1 MSPTVSGLPKKPFP
15 NRVSRHIWIVY
26 APLTLQ
32 AMLSMTSENVH
43 GTERINNWIDQQP
56 VTSPRVD
63 LSVVIPAYNEER
75 RLPPTL
81 IDVIDFF
88 DRKSISY
95 EVVVI
100 DDGSTDGTAEV
111 VRKFER
117 VRNQVRLIQLPRNYG
132 KGHAVR
138 LGVLNCRGSCILF
151 ADADGATPIQE
162 FDRLKAAISEGADV
176 AIGSRALASTE
187 TKVATSLHRRFLG
200 RVFNKCVNMILLPS
214 IADTQC
220 GFKMFTRKAALFLF
234 RRQRA
239 DRFSFD
245 VELLYMAHK
254 ANLAI
259 KEVPINWTN
268 VPGSKVNLV
277 LDSLSMF
284 RDVFRFRVIHRGI
297 DRDCFDQFEE
307 QITETPNT

>member
-1 MSPTVSGLPKKPFP
+1 MSPPVSGLPKKPFP

-307 QITETPNT
+307 QIAETPNT

>member
-1 MSPTVSGLPKKPFP
+1 
-15 NRVSRHIWIVY
+15 
-26 APLTLQ
+26 
-32 AMLSMTSENVH
+32 MTSEKAH

-56 VTSPRVD
+56 VTSPQVE

-95 EVVVI
+95 EVIVI
-100 DDGSTDGTAEV
+100 DDGSSDGTAEV

-138 LGVLNCRGSCILF
+138 LGVLNCRGSHILF

-162 FDRLKAAISEGADV
+162 FDRLQAAISGGADV

-200 RVFNKCVNMILLPS
+200 RVFNTCVNMILLPS

-254 ANLAI
+254 ADLTI

-284 RDVFRFRVIHRGI
+284 RDVFRFKVVHRGI
-297 DRDCFDQFEE
+297 DRASFDQFEE
-307 QITETPNT
+307 QLGETFPPHGSSAT

>member
-1 MSPTVSGLPKKPFP
+1 
-15 NRVSRHIWIVY
+15 
-26 APLTLQ
+26 
-32 AMLSMTSENVH
+32 MTSENVH

-297 DRDCFDQFEE
+297 DHECFDQFEE
-307 QITETPNT
+307 QIAETPNT

>member
-1 MSPTVSGLPKKPFP
+1 MTPQTTRDDERLTT
-15 NRVSRHIWIVY
+15 WI
-26 APLTLQ
+26 
-32 AMLSMTSENVH
+32 E
-43 GTERINNWIDQQP
+43 QQP
-56 VTSPRVD
+56 ITSPPVE
-63 LSVVIPAYNEER
+63 LSIIVPAFNEER

-81 IDVIDFF
+81 IDMIDFF
-88 DRKSISY
+88 DRKGISY
-95 EVVVI
+95 EVLVI
-100 DDGSTDGTAEV
+100 DDGSTDSTTEV

-138 LGVLNCRGSCILF
+138 LGVLNCRGVKILF

-162 FDRLKAAISEGADV
+162 FERLDAAITAGADI
-176 AIGSRALASTE
+176 AIGSRALASTD
-187 TKVATSLHRRFLG
+187 TRVATSIHRRFLG
-200 RVFNKCVNMILLPS
+200 RVFNKCVNLLLLPS

-220 GFKMFTRKAALFLF
+220 GFKIFTRKAAMFLF
-234 RRQRA
+234 RKQRA

-254 ANLAI
+254 AELKI

-277 LDSLSMF
+277 LDSLAMF
-284 RDVFRFRVIHRGI
+284 RDVFRFRVIHRGV
-297 DRDCFDQFEE
+297 DRASFEQFDE
-307 QITETPNT
+307 QTNESAKG

>member
-1 MSPTVSGLPKKPFP
+1 V
-15 NRVSRHIWIVY
+15 
-26 APLTLQ
+26 
-32 AMLSMTSENVH
+32 
-43 GTERINNWIDQQP
+43 
-56 VTSPRVD
+56 
-63 LSVVIPAYNEER
+63 PAFNEER

-81 IDVIDFF
+81 IDIIDFF
-88 DRKSISY
+88 DRKGISY
-95 EVVVI
+95 EVLVI
-100 DDGSTDGTAEV
+100 DDGSKDSTAEV

-117 VRNQVRLIQLPRNYG
+117 VRHQVRLIQLPKNYG

-138 LGVLNCRGSCILF
+138 LGVLNSRGARVLF

-162 FDRLKAAISEGADV
+162 FERLEAAVAGGADI
-176 AIGSRALASTE
+176 AIGSRALASAD
-187 TKVATSLHRRFLG
+187 TKVATSIHRRLLG
-200 RVFNKCVNMILLPS
+200 RVFNKCVNLILLPT

-220 GFKMFTRKAALFLF
+220 GFKMFTRKAAMFLF

-254 ANLAI
+254 ADLNI

-277 LDSLSMF
+277 HDSLAMF
-284 RDVFRFRVIHRGI
+284 RDVFRFRVIHRGV
-297 DRDCFDQFEE
+297 DRESFNRFEDQASDSW
-307 QITETPNT
+307 QG

>member
-1 MSPTVSGLPKKPFP
+1 MASDTAHG
-15 NRVSRHIWIVY
+15 NERVNTWI
-26 APLTLQ
+26 
-32 AMLSMTSENVH
+32 E
-43 GTERINNWIDQQP
+43 QQP
-56 VTSPRVD
+56 VTSPQVE
-63 LSVVIPAYNEER
+63 LSVVVPAFNEER

-81 IDVIDFF
+81 IDIIDFF
-88 DRKSISY
+88 DRKGISY
-95 EVVVI
+95 EVLVI
-100 DDGSTDGTAEV
+100 DDGSKDSTAEV

-117 VRNQVRLIQLPRNYG
+117 VRHQVRLIQLPKNYG

-138 LGVLNCRGSCILF
+138 LGVLNSRGARVLF

-162 FDRLKAAISEGADV
+162 FERLEAAVAGGADI
-176 AIGSRALASTE
+176 AIGSRALASAD
-187 TKVATSLHRRFLG
+187 TKVATSIHRRLLG
-200 RVFNKCVNMILLPS
+200 RVFNKCVNLILLPT

-220 GFKMFTRKAALFLF
+220 GFKMFTRKAAMFLF

-254 ANLAI
+254 ADLNI

-277 LDSLSMF
+277 HDSLTMF
-284 RDVFRFRVIHRGI
+284 RDVFRFRVIHRGV
-297 DRDCFDQFEE
+297 DRESFNRFEDQAADSS
-307 QITETPNT
+307 QG

>member
-1 MSPTVSGLPKKPFP
+1 
-15 NRVSRHIWIVY
+15 
-26 APLTLQ
+26 
-32 AMLSMTSENVH
+32 MTSDKAH
-43 GTERINNWIDQQP
+43 GTGRIEDWIGQQP
-56 VTSPRVD
+56 ITSPEVE
-63 LSVVIPAYNEER
+63 LSIIVPAYNEER

-81 IDVIDFF
+81 IDIIDFF
-88 DRKSISY
+88 DRKAFSY
-95 EVVVI
+95 EVLVI
-100 DDGSTDGTAEV
+100 DDGSKDTTAEV

-117 VRNQVRLIQLPRNYG
+117 VRSQVRLIQLPRNYG

-138 LGVLNCRGSCILF
+138 LGVLNSRGSQILF

-162 FDRLKAAISEGADV
+162 FDRLEAALAAGADI
-176 AIGSRALASTE
+176 AIGSRALASKE
-187 TKVATSLHRRFLG
+187 TKVATSIHRRFLG

-254 ANLAI
+254 ADLAI

-284 RDVFRFRVIHRGI
+284 RDVFRFKVIHRGI
-297 DRDCFDQFEE
+297 DRACFEQFEE
-307 QITETPNT
+307 QVGETLKS

>member
-1 MSPTVSGLPKKPFP
+1 MPPPVRGLPKKPFP

-307 QITETPNT
+307 QIAETPNT

>member
-1 MSPTVSGLPKKPFP
+1 
-15 NRVSRHIWIVY
+15 
-26 APLTLQ
+26 
-32 AMLSMTSENVH
+32 MTSDKAL
-43 GTERINNWIDQQP
+43 GSERIKDWIGQQP
-56 VTSPRVD
+56 ITSPQVA
-63 LSVVIPAYNEER
+63 LSIVVPAFNEER

-81 IDVIDFF
+81 IDIIDFF
-88 DRKSISY
+88 DRKGVSY
-95 EVVVI
+95 EVLVI
-100 DDGSTDGTAEV
+100 DDGSKDTTAEV

-117 VRNQVRLIQLPRNYG
+117 VRSQVRLIQLPRNYG

-138 LGVLNCRGSCILF
+138 LGVLNSRGSQILF
-151 ADADGATPIQE
+151 ADADGATPIEE
-162 FDRLKAAISEGADV
+162 FERLEAALAGGADI
-176 AIGSRALASTE
+176 AIGSRALASKE
-187 TKVATSLHRRFLG
+187 TKVATSIHRRFLG

-284 RDVFRFRVIHRGI
+284 RDVFRFKVIHRGI
-297 DRDCFDQFEE
+297 DRECFEQFEE
-307 QITETPNT
+307 QSAQTLKG

>member
-1 MSPTVSGLPKKPFP
+1 M
-15 NRVSRHIWIVY
+15 VY
-26 APLTLQ
+26 AYGLLPS
-32 AMLSMTSENVH
+32 AFNAPMTSKKEI
-43 GTERINNWIDQQP
+43 GTELINNWIDQQP
-56 VTSPRVD
+56 VTAPSVE
-63 LSVVIPAYNEER
+63 LSIIVPAFNEER

-81 IDVIDFF
+81 IDIIDFF
-88 DRKSISY
+88 DRKGISY
-95 EVVVI
+95 EVLVI
-100 DDGSTDGTAEV
+100 DDGSSDGTAEV

-138 LGVLNCRGSCILF
+138 LGVLNSRGSKILF

-162 FDRLKAAISEGADV
+162 FERLESAINAGAEV
-176 AIGSRALASTE
+176 AIGSRALASTD

-200 RVFNKCVNMILLPS
+200 RVFNKCVNIILLPS

-220 GFKMFTRKAALFLF
+220 GFKMFSRAAALFLF

-245 VELLYMAHK
+245 VELLYIAHK
-254 ANLAI
+254 AQLTI

-277 LDSLSMF
+277 RDSLCMF
-284 RDVFRFRVIHRGI
+284 RDVLRFRVIHRGV
-297 DRDCFDQFEE
+297 DRASFERGVGSYPRE
-307 QITETPNT
+307 SAAPELSLIHI

>member
-1 MSPTVSGLPKKPFP
+1 M
-15 NRVSRHIWIVY
+15 VY
-26 APLTLQ
+26 APRTQ
-32 AMLSMTSENVH
+32 LSVPPMTPDNANR
-43 GTERINNWIDQQP
+43 TERIDNWIGQQP
-56 VTSPRVD
+56 ITSPQVA
-63 LSVVIPAYNEER
+63 LSIIIPAYNEER

-95 EVVVI
+95 EVLVI
-100 DDGSTDGTAEV
+100 DDGSKDGTAEV

-138 LGVLNCRGSCILF
+138 LGVLNSRGAMILF

-162 FDRLKAAISEGADV
+162 FERLEAALSAGADI
-176 AIGSRALASTE
+176 AIGSRALASKE
-187 TKVATSLHRRFLG
+187 TKVATSIHRRLFG

-220 GFKMFTRKAALFLF
+220 GFKIFTRKAALFLF

-254 ANLAI
+254 SDLAVT
-259 KEVPINWTN
+259 EVPINWTN

-284 RDVFRFRVIHRGI
+284 RDVFRFKVIHRGI
-297 DRDCFDQFEE
+297 DRSCFEQFEE
-307 QITETPNT
+307 QSAETSKA

>member
-1 MSPTVSGLPKKPFP
+1 MASDTAHG
-15 NRVSRHIWIVY
+15 NERVNTWI
-26 APLTLQ
+26 
-32 AMLSMTSENVH
+32 E
-43 GTERINNWIDQQP
+43 QQP
-56 VTSPRVD
+56 VTSPQVE
-63 LSVVIPAYNEER
+63 LSVVVPAFNEER

-81 IDVIDFF
+81 IDIIDFF
-88 DRKSISY
+88 DRKGISY
-95 EVVVI
+95 EVLVI
-100 DDGSTDGTAEV
+100 DDGSKDSTAEV

-117 VRNQVRLIQLPRNYG
+117 VRHQVRLIQLPKNYG

-138 LGVLNCRGSCILF
+138 LGVLNSRGARVLF

-162 FDRLKAAISEGADV
+162 FERLEAAVAGGADI
-176 AIGSRALASTE
+176 AIGSRALASAD
-187 TKVATSLHRRFLG
+187 TKVATSIHRRLLG
-200 RVFNKCVNMILLPS
+200 RVFNKCVNLILLPT

-220 GFKMFTRKAALFLF
+220 GFKMFTRKAAMFLF

-254 ANLAI
+254 ADLNI

-277 LDSLSMF
+277 HDSLTMF
-284 RDVFRFRVIHRGI
+284 RDVFRFRVIHRGV
-297 DRDCFDQFEE
+297 DRESFNRFEDQAADSA
-307 QITETPNT
+307 QG

>member
-1 MSPTVSGLPKKPFP
+1 MASDTAHG
-15 NRVSRHIWIVY
+15 NERVNTWI
-26 APLTLQ
+26 
-32 AMLSMTSENVH
+32 E
-43 GTERINNWIDQQP
+43 QQP
-56 VTSPRVD
+56 VTSPQVE
-63 LSVVIPAYNEER
+63 LSVVVPAFNEER

-81 IDVIDFF
+81 IDIIDFF
-88 DRKSISY
+88 DRKGISY
-95 EVVVI
+95 EVLVI
-100 DDGSTDGTAEV
+100 DDGSKDSTAEV

-117 VRNQVRLIQLPRNYG
+117 VRHQVRLIQLPKNYG

-138 LGVLNCRGSCILF
+138 LGVLNSRGARVLF

-162 FDRLKAAISEGADV
+162 FERLEAAVAGGADI
-176 AIGSRALASTE
+176 AIGSRALASAD
-187 TKVATSLHRRFLG
+187 TKVATSIHRRLLG
-200 RVFNKCVNMILLPS
+200 RVFNKCVNLILLPT

-220 GFKMFTRKAALFLF
+220 GFKMFTRKAAMFLF

-254 ANLAI
+254 ADLNI

-277 LDSLSMF
+277 HDSLAMF
-284 RDVFRFRVIHRGI
+284 RDVFRFRVIHRGV
-297 DRDCFDQFEE
+297 DRESFNRFEDQASDSW
-307 QITETPNT
+307 QG

>member
-1 MSPTVSGLPKKPFP
+1 M
-15 NRVSRHIWIVY
+15 Y
-26 APLTLQ
+26 APVTQLR
-32 AMLSMTSENVH
+32 MLPMSADNSNR
-43 GTERINNWIDQQP
+43 TERVADWIGQQP
-56 VTSPRVD
+56 ITSPQVQ
-63 LSVVIPAYNEER
+63 LSVIIPAYNEER

-88 DRKSISY
+88 DRRSISY
-95 EVVVI
+95 EVLVI
-100 DDGSTDGTAEV
+100 DDGSKDGTAEV

-138 LGVLNCRGSCILF
+138 LGVLNSRGSQILF

-162 FDRLKAAISEGADV
+162 FERLEAALSAGADI
-176 AIGSRALASTE
+176 AIGSRALASKD
-187 TKVATSLHRRFLG
+187 TKVATSIHRRLFG

-254 ANLAI
+254 AHLAVT
-259 KEVPINWTN
+259 EVPINWTN

-277 LDSLSMF
+277 IDSLSMF
-284 RDVFRFRVIHRGI
+284 RDVFRFKVIHRGI
-297 DRDCFDQFEE
+297 DRSCFEQFEE
-307 QITETPNT
+307 QTAETSKA

>member
-1 MSPTVSGLPKKPFP
+1 MSMATDASPD
-15 NRVSRHIWIVY
+15 R
-26 APLTLQ
+26 
-32 AMLSMTSENVH
+32 
-43 GTERINNWIDQQP
+43 ERISSWIDQQP
-56 VTSPRVD
+56 VTSPQVE
-63 LSVVIPAYNEER
+63 LSIVVPAYNEER

-81 IDVIDFF
+81 IDIIDYF
-88 DRKSISY
+88 DRRAVAY
-95 EVVVI
+95 EVIVI

-117 VRNQVRLIQLPRNYG
+117 VRNQVKLIQLPKNYG

-138 LGVLNCRGSCILF
+138 LGVLNSRGSRILF

-162 FDRLKAAISEGADV
+162 VERLEAAISSGADI
-176 AIGSRALASTE
+176 AIGSRAIASAS
-187 TKVATSLHRRFLG
+187 TKVATSFHRRLLG
-200 RVFNKCVNMILLPS
+200 RVFNRCVNIILLPK

-220 GFKMFTRKAALFLF
+220 GFKMFSRKSALFLF

-254 ANLAI
+254 AALAI
-259 KEVPINWTN
+259 QEVPINWTN

-277 LDSLSMF
+277 VDSLLMF
-284 RDVFRFRVIHRGI
+284 RDIFRFRVVHRGI
-297 DRDCFDQFEE
+297 DRESFDQFEE
-307 QITETPNT
+307 NLSQDLKA

>member
-1 MSPTVSGLPKKPFP
+1 MTPKT
-15 NRVSRHIWIVY
+15 
-26 APLTLQ
+26 A
-32 AMLSMTSENVH
+32 H
-43 GTERINNWIDQQP
+43 GTEHINNWIDQQP
-56 VTSPRVD
+56 VTAPAVE
-63 LSVVIPAYNEER
+63 LSIVIPAYNEER

-81 IDVIDFF
+81 IDAIDFF

-95 EVVVI
+95 EVIVI
-100 DDGSTDGTAEV
+100 DDGSTDATAEV

-117 VRNQVRLIQLPRNYG
+117 VRSQVRLIQLPRNHG

-138 LGVLNCRGSCILF
+138 LGVLNCRGSRILF

-162 FDRLKAAISEGADV
+162 FERLEAAISAGADI
-176 AIGSRALASTE
+176 AIGSRALASSD
-187 TKVATSLHRRFLG
+187 TKVATSFHRRILG
-200 RVFNKCVNMILLPS
+200 RVFNRCVNLILLPS

-254 ANLAI
+254 AELAI
-259 KEVPINWTN
+259 QEVPINWTN
-268 VPGSKVNLV
+268 VPGSKVSLV
-277 LDSLSMF
+277 MDSLSMF
-284 RDVFRFRVIHRGI
+284 RDIFRFKVIHRGV
-297 DRDCFDQFEE
+297 DRACFDQFEE
-307 QITETPNT
+307 RPEED

>member
-1 MSPTVSGLPKKPFP
+1 MPPPVSGLPKKPFP

-297 DRDCFDQFEE
+297 DRECFDQFEE
-307 QITETPNT
+307 QIAETPNT

>member
-1 MSPTVSGLPKKPFP
+1 M
-15 NRVSRHIWIVY
+15 VY
-26 APLTLQ
+26 APRTQ
-32 AMLSMTSENVH
+32 LSVPPMTPDNANR
-43 GTERINNWIDQQP
+43 TERIDNWIGQQP
-56 VTSPRVD
+56 ITSPQVA
-63 LSVVIPAYNEER
+63 LSIIIPAYNEER

-95 EVVVI
+95 EVLVI
-100 DDGSTDGTAEV
+100 DDGSKDGTAEV

-138 LGVLNCRGSCILF
+138 LGVLNSRGARILF

-162 FDRLKAAISEGADV
+162 FERLEAALSAGADI
-176 AIGSRALASTE
+176 AIGSRALASKE
-187 TKVATSLHRRFLG
+187 TKVATSIHRRLFG

-220 GFKMFTRKAALFLF
+220 GFKIFTRKAALFLF

-254 ANLAI
+254 ADLAVT
-259 KEVPINWTN
+259 EVPINWTN

-284 RDVFRFRVIHRGI
+284 RDVFRFKVIHRGI
-297 DRDCFDQFEE
+297 DRSCFEQFEE
-307 QITETPNT
+307 QSAETSKA